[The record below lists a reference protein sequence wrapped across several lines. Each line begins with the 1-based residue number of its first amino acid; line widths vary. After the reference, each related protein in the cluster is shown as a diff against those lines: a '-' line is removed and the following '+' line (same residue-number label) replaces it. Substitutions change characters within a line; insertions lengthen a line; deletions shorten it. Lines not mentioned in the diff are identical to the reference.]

1 MTTDVRTTSP
11 LGAATGTAGTGLARI
26 AVWFIPL
33 YALLLSLSTLTH
45 QPSYATDFPG
55 YARYVTTDIFLLSH
69 LGASI
74 AGAALGSIGVAGA
87 LLLLIRGS
95 AARAGII
102 GAALYI
108 AANVLVS
115 SVFGAAAYAQPAV
128 GRAYLDGVS
137 AAVGINADVYGAPLF
152 AMAGTGM
159 LLLMAGGVT
168 LGIAV
173 ARTDRSLRWAGLTF
187 AAALFL
193 FNAAQ
198 FLYSAAQAYLGA
210 VLVLASVMIAI
221 RLPRAV
227 R

>member
-1 MTTDVRTTSP
+1 MTTDLRTISP
-11 LGAATGTAGTGLARI
+11 LRAAHGTAGAGFARV
-26 AVWFIPL
+26 AVWLVPL

-45 QPSYATDFPG
+45 QPSYTTDFPG
-55 YARYVTTDIFLLSH
+55 YARYITTDIFLASH

-74 AGAALGSIGVAGA
+74 VGAALGSIGVVGA
-87 LLLLIRGS
+87 LLLLIRGP
-95 AARAGII
+95 AVRTAIA

-108 AANVLVS
+108 VANVLVS
-115 SVFGAAAYAQPAV
+115 SVFGAAAYAQPAI
-128 GRAYLDGVS
+128 GRAYLGGVN
-137 AAVGINADVYGAPLF
+137 AAVDINADVYGIPLF

-173 ARTDRSLRWAGLTF
+173 ARTDRSLRWAGITF
-187 AAALFL
+187 ATSLFL

-198 FLYSAAQAYLGA
+198 FLFSEAQAYLGA
-210 VLVLASVMIAI
+210 VLVLASVAIAI